1 MLAYLRS
8 AAASPER
15 RRGAVL
21 WLLAL
26 VLAAATLPMAL
37 YWAKDWLWPEWF
49 HRNRVPQVALA
60 WLALL
65 AVSLLPLRKRGVSH
79 LLWALYLLQWVVL
92 FRAGSWTLGL
102 LAAVG
107 CAWLLSGRA
116 LWRLAAALVLT
127 CAALLAAGYERLYGP
142 ISADAVAAILQTNAQ
157 EAGGFLFQH
166 LSIVVLSMCAVMLVT
181 QVVLFL
187 LRPQVAPV
195 GFRSVLPFAVVLML
209 FGSGGQLDRLQA
221 VRTSIDNLR
230 TQAHS
235 LVRVASQDVGVA
247 THGPLDVVLILGES
261 NTRWHWQ
268 LYGYPGRT
276 NPGLA
281 AMRDQLLVF
290 GDVVS
295 SDSHTVQALTAMFY
309 RPYYDPR
316 RPQQLQELRRVSV
329 LDALNAG
336 QVETTWLSA
345 QAPFGPWAAAVSQLA
360 RNSRHTAFFNRGSE
374 GRLSPQGLIG
384 DPDLLAR
391 DATIRTLRAPAPAP
405 APGKDRLIVQH
416 MLAPHFPYCK
426 YGAGESPAATLAS
439 GPGYFGEAP
448 DLSGDVACYDRA
460 IRFTDGIIKD
470 VMSAADGQ
478 ARPTVVIFVPDHGEA
493 PEEGTGH
500 NNSAHSARHVEI
512 PMLVHFNGA
521 ARQTL
526 GSEHAALQANAAKP
540 VMNSWIGDLLLD
552 LFHVSVKGMR
562 READSLLDPEFAG
575 PARTLFRDS
584 LPVQYDALA
593 YDDRK
598 DALETTRLNLR
609 QVRRDG
615 SWTKP
620 LYAHRVDTQAKALEA
635 KQYFSGIE
643 MDLMFD
649 PQRRVFDIYHPPA
662 ARTSLTLDKQLEAVA
677 DKPALSLWFD
687 FKNPPLDDSR
697 AVLQALEA
705 LDARWHLKGRTVL
718 ELPSGAASQMRA
730 YSDAGWRVS
739 YYMPGGFGACSEAAH
754 PSDCDKQAQQIVDE
768 ALAAHATY
776 LSFDY
781 RAFPAVSAYIVP
793 RKGSLQLLSWTWV
806 DSSATGLS
814 SILADYPRLDGLIIP
829 FKSKF
834 SY

>member
-1 MLAYLRS
+1 MLARLRS
-8 AAASPER
+8 ATTTGF

-26 VLAAATLPMAL
+26 VLTAATLPMAL

-49 HRNRVPQVALA
+49 HRNRIPQVACA

-116 LWRLAAALVLT
+116 VWRLIT
-127 CAALLAAGYERLYGP
+127 ALLLTGLALLGAGYERLYGP
-142 ISADAVAAILQTNAQ
+142 ISADAVAAVLQTNAQ
-157 EAGGFLFQH
+157 EAGGFVFQH
-166 LSIVVLSMCAVMLVT
+166 LSIVVLSMFAIMLAT
-181 QVVLFL
+181 QIALFL
-187 LRPQVAPV
+187 LRPTLAPV
-195 GFRSVLPFAVVLML
+195 SFRSALPFAVVLML

-221 VRTSIDNLR
+221 ARTSVENLR

-235 LVRVASQDVGVA
+235 LARVADKDVGVGPR
-247 THGPLDVVLILGES
+247 GPLDVVLILGES

-276 NPGLA
+276 NPALA
-281 AMRDQLLVF
+281 AMRDDLVMF
-290 GDVVS
+290 KDAVS
-295 SDSHTVQALTAMFY
+295 ADSHTVQALTAMFY
-309 RPYYDPR
+309 RPYYDVQ
-316 RPQQLQELRRVSV
+316 RPEQLQEQRRISV

-336 QVETTWLSA
+336 QVDTTWLSA

-360 RNSRHTAFFNRGSE
+360 RNSRHTEFFNRGSE

-391 DATIRTLRAPAPAP
+391 DAAIRTLRMPAA
-405 APGKDRLIVQH
+405 GKDRLIVQH

-426 YGAGESPAATLAS
+426 YGAGESPATALPQ

-470 VMSAADGQ
+470 VMSASDAQ

-512 PMLVHFNGA
+512 PLLVHFNAA
-521 ARQTL
+521 ARQAL

-540 VMNSWIGDLLLD
+540 VLNSWVGDLLLD

-562 READSLLDPEFAG
+562 REAGSLLDPAFAG
-575 PARTLFRDS
+575 PARKLFRDG
-584 LPVQYDALA
+584 LPVQYDLLS

-598 DALETTRLNLR
+598 DALETTRLNL
-609 QVRRDG
+609 QQIRRDG

-620 LYAHRVDTQAKALEA
+620 LFAHRVNTEAKALEA
-635 KQYFSGIE
+635 KQYFDGIE

-662 ARTSLTLDKQLEAVA
+662 APTSLTLDLQLAALA
-677 DKPALSLWFD
+677 DKPALKLWFD
-687 FKNPPLDDSR
+687 FKNPPLDDST
-697 AVLQALEA
+697 AVLQVLAA
-705 LDARWHLKGRTVL
+705 LDARWQLKGRTIL
-718 ELPSGAASQMRA
+718 EIPAGAAARMRA
-730 YSDAGWRVS
+730 YADAGWHVS
-739 YYMPGGFGACSEAAH
+739 YYVPAGFGACSDKAH
-754 PSDCDKQAQQIVDE
+754 APECERQAQQIVDE

-781 RAFPAVSAYIVP
+781 RSFPAVSTYIVP
-793 RKGSLQLLSWTWV
+793 RKQGLQLLSWTWT
-806 DSSATGLS
+806 DSSTSGLS
-814 SILADYPRLDGLIIP
+814 SILAGYPRLDGLIIP